1 MSDAEIQE
9 LKQKLNA
16 NPPSVIFNYL
26 KTLISMIINLNTP
39 NGNNSSDSE
48 STIEKQKIKK
58 YEKQLQTLESE
69 CRNHIRM
76 EQQLKL
82 IVEAMQQ
89 KTEELKKK
97 NEKYKNMYQETLTKL
112 EAEKQNSEK
121 FKRMMEEKELKE
133 NKQFLMKSV
142 YEDSGKEKKQ
152 ENSDLLEPSNQKD
165 IKNIK
170 GRFKPLNN
178 CISSIFDNKKSL
190 DNNKLKYGS
199 KRISPNK
206 IKSNLKENIN
216 YYTFMKKVSIDK
228 FQPNQNNESS
238 INNQIKYNLHPSEL
252 KKIALHRSKNSN
264 LFSKKYSNIYQSM
277 NISKVGSRKVS
288 IKKSSSLLSKKSKSK
303 SEINYTCS
311 FPKKESFNDIF
322 NCSSDQTYIKSNDKI
337 NKSVMR
343 KNLFNE
349 CNPTSN
355 RLLRGKTFLTGKHT
369 DSQKRKSG
377 LNPFDYFK
385 YKK

>member
-311 FPKKESFNDIF
+311 FPKKESLNDIF

-337 NKSVMR
+337 NKSVMK